1 MVDIREIVD
10 RMIAE
15 GKDNIPFRTI
25 RILNLLKGRRSH
37 EYARA
42 F

>member
-25 RILNLLKGRRSH
+25 RIINLLNGRRSH
-37 EYARA
+37 EHAKS